1 MQWRN
6 DIVQCCS
13 PRVDRGESEKQ
24 VRNLAMKA
32 ITKFLAGAVALGA
45 FAAAAP
51 AAAQYYPGYGY
62 PGYGYGYGYGGG
74 YGSVVGSIINS
85 MTRPYGG
92 YGGYGYN
99 YNVPGGSQVAANQ
112 CTAAVQQRLGGG
124 YNGYGYGAGY
134 GRVLGVTS
142 IEIRPGGGY
151 RVRGNATAGAGY
163 AYGGTVGFTCRT
175 DPRGLV
181 MDVGFNN
188 GGYGNGY
195 YGQGYSGQGY
205 SGSAYVD
212 PADPV
217 AAYGYRRY

>member
-1 MQWRN
+1 MQRCN
-6 DIVQCCS
+6 DIVQSCS
-13 PRVDRGESEKQ
+13 PRVDRGEPGTTGEEF
-24 VRNLAMKA
+24 AMKA
-32 ITKFLAGAVALGA
+32 ITKFVAGAVALGA

-62 PGYGYGYGYGGG
+62 PGYGSGYGGG
-74 YGSVVGSIINS
+74 IVGSIINS
-85 MTRPYGG
+85 VARPYGSYGG
-92 YGGYGYN
+92 YGGYN

-112 CTAAVQQRLGGG
+112 CTAVVQQRLGG
-124 YNGYGYGAGY
+124 YNGYGYNSGY
-134 GRVLGVTS
+134 GRVLGITS
-142 IEIRPGGGY
+142 VEIRSNGGY

-181 MDVGFNN
+181 TDVGFRN

-195 YGQGYSGQGY
+195 YGQGNY
-205 SGSAYVD
+205 GSAYVD